1 MAPQTLRGTSFLTL
15 PGHRWKL
22 HWHDEF
28 TGDALDTS
36 KWKIGLPWRGS
47 DGDGRHHDNRYLSY
61 TVDHNVVVDGGVLK
75 LFTRREEATARNL
88 QKFQYTQG
96 LITTAHAFNHRYGY
110 WEARVKIPVEAGRGL
125 WPAVWTLAKGKWP
138 PEMDICEVWT
148 SSSKS
153 HQGMC
158 YRPAPGAKEKWDHAT
173 SRTPLPRGWTTFGL
187 EWGPGYQIYNV
198 DGKVTHRIFGDHV
211 TDEEHY
217 ILLNSGVE
225 SHEPPTADTIFPNAF
240 EVDYVRVYE
249 RPDVVPVHNAGFED
263 PEGLHPWTVTG
274 RWGIAGDEQH
284 GGEHALRFLGP
295 GSATQKIY
303 GLRPST
309 TYVLSGWSK
318 VRGGSARLA
327 VRDFG
332 GSGDNER
339 VTTINGED
347 YRRVTVEFT
356 TGPGATAAHIS
367 CSVPAEAEAA
377 FFDDVAVKPK

>member
-1 MAPQTLRGTSFLTL
+1 
-15 PGHRWKL
+15 
-22 HWHDEF
+22 
-28 TGDALDTS
+28 
-36 KWKIGLPWRGS
+36 
-47 DGDGRHHDNRYLSY
+47 
-61 TVDHNVVVDGGVLK
+61 
-75 LFTRREEATARNL
+75 
-88 QKFQYTQG
+88 
-96 LITTAHAFNHRYGY
+96 LITTAHAFRHRYGY
-110 WEARVKIPVEAGRGL
+110 WEARVKIPVDAGPGL
-125 WPAVWTLAKGKWP
+125 WPAFWTLAVGKWP

-158 YRPAPGAKEKWDHAT
+158 YRPAPGAKEKWDHTT
-173 SRTPLPRGWTTFGL
+173 SLAPLPRGWTTFGM

-198 DGKVTHRIFGDHV
+198 DGKVTHRIFGEHV
-211 TDEEHY
+211 TDDEHY

-339 VTTINGED
+339 VTPINGED

-356 TGPGATAAHIS
+356 TGPGATTAHIS